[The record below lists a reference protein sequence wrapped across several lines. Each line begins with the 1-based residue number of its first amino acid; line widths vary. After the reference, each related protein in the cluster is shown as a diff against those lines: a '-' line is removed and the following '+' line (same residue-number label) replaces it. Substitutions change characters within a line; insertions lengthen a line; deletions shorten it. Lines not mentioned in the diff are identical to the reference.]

1 MNFKEF
7 LLTERTTATRYSVEV
22 NYRTKIKEVL
32 QQHAKIVLGYV
43 SAALKQNGYHIK
55 QVFEDEPIR
64 ILVSTRNFEEGEWVG
79 FLIFKPENGGKFQ
92 IAQGFYNRDRRTV
105 SLQSW
110 KDSKGDSPADLAAEM
125 RNVMHELKSRQ
136 DRHLPK
142 LKPVPLKRGPKR

>member
-79 FLIFKPENGGKFQ
+79 FIIETAELYPCNPG
-92 IAQGFYNRDRRTV
+92 RT
-105 SLQSW
+105 
-110 KDSKGDSPADLAAEM
+110 
-125 RNVMHELKSRQ
+125 LKVIL
-136 DRHLPK
+136 LPI
-142 LKPVPLKRGPKR
+142 